1 MPKKGRCE
9 LARVPGKEP
18 GQCGVVLL
26 LLGSWYVP
34 FLYDV
39 DSGFAVSNDCCWAVD
54 KCNLTCTEKGGKF
67 PSLFRHTHSHLDEYL
82 PAPMHSPDERG
93 NILADKVADLNRV

>member
-1 MPKKGRCE
+1 M
-9 LARVPGKEP
+9 
-18 GQCGVVLL
+18 VLL

-39 DSGFAVSNDCCWAVD
+39 DSGFAVRNDCCWAVD

-67 PSLFRHTHSHLDEYL
+67 GRIPRGELKIFRWGDVQGQSWLGP
-82 PAPMHSPDERG
+82 PA
-93 NILADKVADLNRV
+93 